1 MSETSGILLP
11 YAVDIGHG
19 CNVTNHLQMGKIIA
33 AFQFFLQLETDIEM
47 VFDASFVTVRY
58 DQYFYDLVCGRSAG
72 SISFGTAFVAGRK
85 RVPNP
90 AAGMIAFLSFFIVSS
105 ILCMLKAEMLQT
117 SLYG

>member
-1 MSETSGILLP
+1 MISISSMPLCTASSTI
-11 YAVDIGHG
+11 YW
-19 CNVTNHLQMGKIIA
+19 
-33 AFQFFLQLETDIEM
+33 M
-47 VFDASFVTVRY
+47 VGLSTI
-58 DQYFYDLVCGRSAG
+58 G